1 MFTRL
6 LLTVGWL
13 MQRPCKEA
21 PRTLVYID
29 GCYIQFLN
37 FILDTAFCNDFFYS
51 NPPGNALSSEN
62 EPPKTK
68 MTPPPQKNGFTPLI
82 GNPHIISAFLMSSSP
97 DCFIC
102 KRTTSPKIRYP
113 PINQEYTDH

>member
-6 LLTVGWL
+6 LLTDGWL
-13 MQRPCKEA
+13 MQRPSKEA
-21 PRTLVYID
+21 LRTLVYID
-29 GCYIQFLN
+29 GCYIQFLK

-68 MTPPPQKNGFTPLI
+68 MTPPEKWL
-82 GNPHIISAFLMSSSP
+82 
-97 DCFIC
+97 
-102 KRTTSPKIRYP
+102 YP
-113 PINQEYTDH
+113 PHRKPPCYFCFSNE